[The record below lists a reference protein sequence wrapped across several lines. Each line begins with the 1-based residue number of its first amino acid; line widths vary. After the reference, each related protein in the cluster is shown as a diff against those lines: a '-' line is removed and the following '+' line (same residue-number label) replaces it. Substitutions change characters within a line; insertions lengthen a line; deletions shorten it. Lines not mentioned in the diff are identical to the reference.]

1 MLTRTDLNIH
11 IDAEHTREICLEI
24 GERLREILRGKVSS
38 ELPPRLQYLMGRLA
52 EADGESAPSL
62 VPCLEDMIG
71 QQPIDS
77 PQESSDEHLA

>member
-1 MLTRTDLNIH
+1 
-11 IDAEHTREICLEI
+11 
-24 GERLREILRGKVSS
+24 
-38 ELPPRLQYLMGRLA
+38 
-52 EADGESAPSL
+52 